1 MGVFSNEQ
9 LDFLE
14 SNYVKKDICND
25 RHAEQEKVNANID
38 VQLATMNMKLGLII
52 KVLAFIAAGIGTI
65 LIGAVGSLIIK

>member
-1 MGVFSNEQ
+1 MAVFSNEQ
-9 LDFLE
+9 IDFLE

-38 VQLATMNMKLGLII
+38 VQLATMNMKLGLIAKI
-52 KVLAFIAAGIGTI
+52 LTFVATGIGAL